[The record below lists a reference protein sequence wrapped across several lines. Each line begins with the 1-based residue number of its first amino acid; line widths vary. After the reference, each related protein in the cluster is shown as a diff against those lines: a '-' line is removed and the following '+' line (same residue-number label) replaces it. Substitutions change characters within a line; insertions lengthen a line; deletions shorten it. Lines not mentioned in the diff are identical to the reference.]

1 MGCQQGLWTHRWRAR
16 VTSAQTITAIE
27 SDMWA
32 RPVYRD
38 YVHCEKHEE
47 CDACGATR
55 RHRSC
60 MCEVA
65 QADQC
70 AIYLDWRAET
80 ERPRE

>member
-1 MGCQQGLWTHRWRAR
+1 MHRWRNR
-16 VTSAQTITAIE
+16 VTSAETITAAE

-38 YVHCEKHEE
+38 YVHCEKQQE

-60 MCEVA
+60 VCDA
-65 QADQC
+65 ADAERC
-70 AIYLDWRAET
+70 AIYLEWRGDMEQL
-80 ERPRE
+80 RR